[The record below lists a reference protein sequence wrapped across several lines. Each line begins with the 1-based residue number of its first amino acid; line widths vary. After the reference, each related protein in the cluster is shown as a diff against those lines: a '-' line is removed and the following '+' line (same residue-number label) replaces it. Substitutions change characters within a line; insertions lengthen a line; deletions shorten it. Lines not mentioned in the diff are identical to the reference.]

1 MHTFKEKSHFHVE
14 LFITPR
20 NKIHSCK
27 CSLLKLNR
35 LFMRLLIIKHLTAY
49 SAPVFHKIF
58 ETLTLGLVT
67 KSFFYYLKFHRGTH
81 IFLGGEKARKGNMQ
95 KISLRR

>member
-1 MHTFKEKSHFHVE
+1 MSNYLSHRGIKSIPANAAYLIFN
-14 LFITPR
+14 FQPQP
-20 NKIHSCK
+20 
-27 CSLLKLNR
+27 KLNR

-58 ETLTLGLVT
+58 ETFTVGLIT

-95 KISLRR
+95 TISLRR